1 MNKSGAQFDSFS
13 EDIGNIILIADDN
26 PENLNMLKSILQ
38 KHGCQVRTSGKAA
51 LESVCND
58 LPDLI
63 LLNIKMSDAD
73 GYEICQQLKADEHTS
88 DIPVLF
94 ISSMTDAVD
103 RKKAFSVGG
112 ADYITQP
119 FQDEEVFGRVRTHLL
134 LRHTQKLLKELQ
146 QEKELGKT
154 EHSEPV
160 TCPAETA
167 CLLAEAR
174 EAKKEAEAANKAKSE
189 FFANMSHEIRTPM
202 NSILGFSEI
211 LMSKTRDP
219 EMKSF
224 LSNIKSSGKTL
235 LGLLNDILDLS
246 KIEAGKLELQPVP
259 VDVANTL
266 NEVRLVFFHKF
277 KDKGI
282 DFKSYVSDR
291 IPAGLLLDEVRIR
304 QILINLVGNAVKF
317 TSQGYVKLSLCCKDD
332 DVDKNTHAG
341 IKADSVSI
349 VFEVEDTGV
358 GIPKDHQEIIFEN
371 FQQQNGRKSRKYGG
385 SGLGLAITKKLVRM
399 MDGELSFKSEPGR
412 GTSFRVVLHDV
423 EVVDTSCISVKSS
436 DPEKNQVE
444 FEPATILVVDD
455 IYYNRELV
463 KGYLE
468 NIPFSIIEAVNSEQA
483 LTLLG
488 RQQDQNGYTFPISRP
503 DLILTDMK
511 IPGKNGC
518 ELAEIIKNDC
528 ELKEIPLIV
537 VTASAMKQ
545 GEENIKYLC
554 DGYVRKPFGRT
565 DLISELRKHLPHT
578 VKPDTAECPEKN
590 GQSETLSPE
599 AIDMLPELIQV
610 LKNEFTAPWEDIRE
624 TLFIDEVEEFADQVK
639 EQGEKYSCVS
649 LVKWSEKVIRL
660 MKSYDMEALSAM
672 FGKFPEIIQKLETL
686 LAL

>member
-1 MNKSGAQFDSFS
+1 MNKSGAQFFDSFS
-13 EDIGNIILIADDN
+13 EDIGNIILIVDDN
-26 PENLNMLKSILQ
+26 PENPNILESILQ
-38 KHGCQVRTSGKAA
+38 KHGCQVHTSGKAA
-51 LESVCND
+51 LESICND
-58 LPDLI
+58 PPDLI
-63 LLNIKMSDAD
+63 LLNIKMPDAN
-73 GYEICQQLKADEHTS
+73 GYEVCQQLKADEHTR

-103 RKKAFSVGG
+103 RKKAFSAGG

-119 FQDEEVFGRVRTHLL
+119 FQDEEVFGRVRTHLM

-146 QEKELGKT
+146 QKKNEPGKT
-154 EHSEPV
+154 ECS
-160 TCPAETA
+160 AETVS
-167 CLLAEAR
+167 LLAEAR

-189 FFANMSHEIRTPM
+189 FLANMSHEIRTPM

-211 LMSKTRDP
+211 LMSKTHDP

-277 KDKGI
+277 QDKGI

-317 TSQGYVKLSLCCKDD
+317 TSQGYVKLSLYCKDED
-332 DVDKNTHAG
+332 EENSHAG
-341 IKADSVSI
+341 IKTGSVSI
-349 VFEVEDTGV
+349 IFEVEDTGI
-358 GIPKDHQEIIFEN
+358 GIPKDQQEIIFEN
-371 FQQQNGRKSRKYGG
+371 FRQQNGRKSRKYSG

-399 MDGELSFKSEPGR
+399 MDGDLFFKSESGG

-423 EVVDTSCISVKSS
+423 KVVDTSYIPVKSS
-436 DPEKNQVE
+436 DPEKTQVE
-444 FEPATILVVDD
+444 FEPATILIVDD
-455 IYYNRELV
+455 IYYNRELI

-468 NIPFSIIEAVNSEQA
+468 NIPFSIVEAVNSEQA

-488 RQQDQNGYTFPISRP
+488 RQQDQNGYTFPMSKP

-511 IPGKNGC
+511 IPSKNGC
-518 ELAEIIKNDC
+518 EFVEIIKNDC
-528 ELKEIPLIV
+528 ELKEIPVIII
-537 VTASAMKQ
+537 TASAMKQ
-545 GEENIKYLC
+545 SGEKIKNLC

-565 DLISELRKHLPHT
+565 DLISELRKYLPHT
-578 VKPDTAECPEKN
+578 VKPDTAECPEKS
-590 GQSETLSPE
+590 GQWETLSPE
-599 AIDMLPELIQV
+599 AVDMLPELIQV

-639 EQGEKYSCVS
+639 EQGEKYSCTP
-649 LVKWSEKVIRL
+649 LVKWTEKVIRL
-660 MKSYDMEALSAM
+660 MKSYDMEALSAI
-672 FGKFPEIIQKLETL
+672 FGNFPEMIQQLEMYVFSDKHP
-686 LAL
+686 